1 MLKPNATQ
9 KEKVLYHLKKYGTID
24 TWTSYKKYRIT
35 RLSQYIMLLR
45 NDGYLIKNE
54 WIRKKNQNPFV
65 KYTLLV

>member
-1 MLKPNATQ
+1 MEPNLTQ
-9 KEKVLYHLKKYGTID
+9 KKMILNHLRKYGNID
-24 TWTSYKKYRIT
+24 SWTCITKYRIT